1 MAVASVNGVL
11 MQPLLPN
18 LDKHQVYA
26 IGLLIPVL
34 CISISAYVSDGPDPV
49 SNYIVMIASICFGGT
64 FILVNGFSIQKL
76 VGCVF
81 VYVPVM
87 FVCTFIA
94 IFMIDCSK
102 GYCL

>member
-1 MAVASVNGVL
+1 

-26 IGLLIPVL
+26 IALLIPVL
-34 CISISAYVSDGPDPV
+34 CTSISAYVSEGPDPA
-49 SNYIVMIASICFGGT
+49 SNYIVMIASIGLGGAFT
-64 FILVNGFSIQKL
+64 FVNGFSINKL
-76 VGCVF
+76 LGCVF
-81 VYVPVM
+81 VYVPAM

-94 IFMIDCSK
+94 IFMIGCSK